1 MKTWELLARINN
13 IAKDHHDPVQK
24 VATDLFEF
32 KQRSYLLVVDYYS
45 RFIEIALLN
54 GTSAD
59 TVIQH
64 TKSIFARY
72 GIPEVVISDNGP
84 QFSSEAYRKFSNNY
98 LFKHITSSPYYP
110 RSNGE
115 AERAVA
121 TIKSLFKKEDDPYLA
136 LLAYRSTPL
145 QNGYSPSELLM
156 CRKIKSLIPITRE
169 QLIPTIPDAT
179 SLRIRDKKIKE
190 RQKRNFDDHHG
201 VRNSSQLNP
210 EDRVWIRDQRVS
222 AQVNTEVA
230 PRSYEVSTSNGS
242 IVRRNRKDLILLPL
256 SLQENSDESSDELD
270 QELLE
275 VPEVDPSDSEP
286 AVEITEPTTLA
297 TNTQPKTTELQ
308 ADPPLRRSTRIR
320 HPPQYYDSSWT

>member
-1 MKTWELLARINN
+1 MREDILKKMPSRHNELARQSVWWPGISLDLKDLVKEC
-13 IAKDHHDPVQK
+13 AKCCISQKPHDQPLMLSKLPSLPWQK
-24 VATDLFEF
+24 VTTDLFEF

-59 TVIQH
+59 TVVQH

-84 QFSSEAYRKFSNNY
+84 QFSSEAYQKISNN
-98 LFKHITSSPYYP
+98 ITSSPYYP

-121 TIKSLFKKEDDPYLA
+121 TIKKKEDDA

-156 CRKIKSLIPITRE
+156 CRKLKSLILITRE
-169 QLIPTIPDAT
+169 QLMPTIPDTT

-190 RQKRNFDDHHG
+190 R
-201 VRNSSQLNP
+201 
-210 EDRVWIRDQRVS
+210 
-222 AQVNTEVA
+222 
-230 PRSYEVSTSNGS
+230 
-242 IVRRNRKDLILLPL
+242 
-256 SLQENSDESSDELD
+256 
-270 QELLE
+270 
-275 VPEVDPSDSEP
+275 
-286 AVEITEPTTLA
+286 
-297 TNTQPKTTELQ
+297 
-308 ADPPLRRSTRIR
+308 
-320 HPPQYYDSSWT
+320 